1 MHNVI
6 PRMTFA
12 NTGVNHTTKKGLES
26 VHKEMGKVSLSL
38 PVLPTTFYEHLV
50 TLAPGEI
57 RKDTIDLSLPVH
69 EQTLHDFFYFA
80 GERARGTQALRL
92 ISEESAKDPGPVAQV
107 VPHRVR
113 GRIKLE
119 EAAQV
124 KLILVRTLSHPSPT
138 EVDLEIDLE
147 PKAQI
152 DLCLLNLG
160 GGDDQ
165 MRIRTNLEREAEVRI
180 KALYLGVGSDHLDY
194 NYEMNLYGQKSKAE
208 LKARGVLMDEA
219 EKIFRD
225 TIDFK
230 SGSHGSV
237 GDEEELVTL
246 LSPKAKNISVPLLLC
261 REDDVQ
267 GNHAASIGRLDDRL
281 LFYLMSRGLPLGQA
295 REFLLMA
302 QAQEVLDEVKAVD
315 PDLEAA
321 LKDLLRDRLHEASV
335 SQDEKVLGSVLA
347 RGREHN
353 EE

>member
-26 VHKEMGKVSLSL
+26 VQEEMGKLSLSL
-38 PVLPTTFYEHLV
+38 PVLPTSFNEHLV
-50 TLAPGEI
+50 TLAPGEV
-57 RKDTIDLSLPVH
+57 RKDTISLSLPVH
-69 EQTLHDFFYFA
+69 QQTLHDLFYFA
-80 GERARGTQALRL
+80 GEGARGTQVLRL
-92 ISEESAKDPGPVAQV
+92 ISEEKLSDSESGSPAQV

-119 EAAQV
+119 EGALV
-124 KLILVRTLSHPSPT
+124 KFVLVRTLSYPSPT
-138 EVDLEIDLE
+138 EVDLELDLE

-160 GGDDQ
+160 VGDDQ
-165 MRIRTNLEREAEVRI
+165 MHIRTNLEREAEVRI
-180 KALYLGVGSDHLDY
+180 KSLYLGVESDHLDY
-194 NYEMNLYGQKSKAE
+194 NYEMNLYGQQSKAE

-219 EKIFRD
+219 VIIFRD

-321 LKDLLRDRLHEASV
+321 LKDLLRERLHEASAT
-335 SQDEKVLGSVLA
+335 SPADAL
-347 RGREHN
+347 
-353 EE
+353 